1 MGQGCGQEESKSGC
15 FKSAKL
21 IKVTVWLIVPQR
33 KYTVRRFLEARH
45 ETFVAAWDFPLCS
58 MQALFFS
65 SPLLL
70 VRNLPLLELR
80 NTKLKQS
87 GSFFQKIADLP
98 LSSD

>member
-33 KYTVRRFLEARH
+33 KYIVRRFLEARD
-45 ETFVAAWDFPLCS
+45 ETFVAAWDFVLRFTQAASCS
-58 MQALFFS
+58 THATQNQDRLFV
-65 SPLLL
+65 L
-70 VRNLPLLELR
+70 
-80 NTKLKQS
+80 
-87 GSFFQKIADLP
+87 QKIEDQR